1 MLRFKFGAWAVVLM
15 LAALSFGACSDEDDD
30 PAFSP
35 PSNITEALKQLYP
48 AAQNIEWEMKDVYY
62 VADCWVADDE
72 LEVWFDG
79 NANWLMT
86 ENELESIDSLVPAVY
101 TAFNNTKY
109 SSWVVTDVYVLV
121 YPQNPTESVIQVK
134 QGSRRYSLVFSQDGG
149 LLHEKDISN
158 GDDTIWPPAE

>member
-1 MLRFKFGAWAVVLM
+1 M

-30 PAFSP
+30 PAFNP

-79 NANWLMT
+79 ND
-86 ENELESIDSLVPAVY
+86 ELA
-101 TAFNNTKY
+101 
-109 SSWVVTDVYVLV
+109 
-121 YPQNPTESVIQVK
+121 
-134 QGSRRYSLVFSQDGG
+134 
-149 LLHEKDISN
+149 
-158 GDDTIWPPAE
+158 DDRK

>member
-30 PAFSP
+30 PAFNP

-86 ENELESIDSLVPAVY
+86 ENYALCPSRQRRFLRCLSFPL
-101 TAFNNTKY
+101 
-109 SSWVVTDVYVLV
+109 SC
-121 YPQNPTESVIQVK
+121 
-134 QGSRRYSLVFSQDGG
+134 RRYFLVLQR
-149 LLHEKDISN
+149 LLRI
-158 GDDTIWPPAE
+158 

>member
-30 PAFSP
+30 PAFNP

-86 ENELESIDSLVPAVY
+86 ENELE
-101 TAFNNTKY
+101 KY
-109 SSWVVTDVYVLV
+109 
-121 YPQNPTESVIQVK
+121 
-134 QGSRRYSLVFSQDGG
+134 R
-149 LLHEKDISN
+149 
-158 GDDTIWPPAE
+158 